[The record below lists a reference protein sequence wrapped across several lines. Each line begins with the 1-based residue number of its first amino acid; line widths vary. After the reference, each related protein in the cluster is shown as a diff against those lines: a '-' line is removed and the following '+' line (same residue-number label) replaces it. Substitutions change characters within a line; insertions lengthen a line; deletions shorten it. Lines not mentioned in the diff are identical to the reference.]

1 MGDSDVFIAN
11 TNLPALCREI
21 ALACV
26 IAGSIAA
33 KSAAFAGECPADKM
47 KVNAREKVDF
57 KPVGVTDV
65 TLGSIDLE
73 KQPANIKGREL
84 RFRKLTIE
92 PGGIV
97 PWHSHDDRPAII
109 YVAEGEIVEYAS
121 NCADPIVH
129 KTGDIRPET
138 HGTSHW
144 WQNLGNKTVILFVG
158 DVLHDKNDKH
168 M

>member
-1 MGDSDVFIAN
+1 MSNRITSGRSIV
-11 TNLPALCREI
+11 
-21 ALACV
+21 LAGLA
-26 IAGSIAA
+26 AGSLLIGIS
-33 KSAAFAGECPADKM
+33 SAVAGGCPADKM
-47 KVNAREKVDF
+47 KADVRQPAAHAAK
-57 KPVGVTDV
+57 GVTDTV
-65 TLGSIDLE
+65 LAAIDLE
-73 KQPANIKGREL
+73 KEPANIKERQL
-84 RFRKLTIE
+84 RFRKLTVE

-129 KTGDIRPET
+129 KAGDIRPET

-158 DVLHDKNDKH
+158 DVLHDKNDKN